1 MGCKLAASAASADG
15 GSRVHVLVTGDTV
28 TGVWTYTRE
37 LVTTLV
43 TSGVRVTLVSCGEIP
58 LPEQTWWMDNL
69 HGLDYRPT
77 AFPLEWMQE
86 GEHDYDDARLYL
98 ESVVREVKPDILHL
112 SQYWFGNL
120 AVSVPRVIVAHGD
133 LVSWW
138 LAVHGHEP
146 RDTPWLDWYRD
157 VVCRGLSGADVVV
170 SPSAWMQQTIRACYV
185 RPRQE
190 LVIHNGRNPTFFNP
204 YVSKDDSVLAVGRL
218 WDAGKQVSLL
228 TKHEHPLPVCIVG
241 SDEPSY
247 TPRTPIR
254 ADVKLAIDKISIAFK
269 GPQTESQLRNLY
281 SRSAIYAATSRYE
294 PFGMGA
300 LEAALS
306 RCAIVANDIPTF
318 REVWGDAAMYFR
330 TNDADSLAETLE
342 TLAED
347 RELCRAYGNIAY
359 QRARERFTAKRMIE
373 EYLQLYRSLIR
384 KSAAA

>member
-1 MGCKLAASAASADG
+1 
-15 GSRVHVLVTGDTV
+15 
-28 TGVWTYTRE
+28 
-37 LVTTLV
+37 
-43 TSGVRVTLVSCGEIP
+43 
-58 LPEQTWWMDNL
+58 
-69 HGLDYRPT
+69 
-77 AFPLEWMQE
+77 
-86 GEHDYDDARLYL
+86 
-98 ESVVREVKPDILHL
+98 
-112 SQYWFGNL
+112 
-120 AVSVPRVIVAHGD
+120 
-133 LVSWW
+133 
-138 LAVHGHEP
+138 
-146 RDTPWLDWYRD
+146 
-157 VVCRGLSGADVVV
+157 
-170 SPSAWMQQTIRACYV
+170 MQQTIRACYV

-318 REVWGDAAMYFR
+318 REVWGDAALYFR

-373 EYLQLYRSLIR
+373 EYLQLYRGLIR